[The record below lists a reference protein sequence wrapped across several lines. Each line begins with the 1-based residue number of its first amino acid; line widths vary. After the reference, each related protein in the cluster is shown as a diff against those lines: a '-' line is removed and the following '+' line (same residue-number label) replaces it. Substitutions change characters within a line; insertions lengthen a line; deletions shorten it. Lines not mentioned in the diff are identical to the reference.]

1 MAKLQPA
8 PEPARL
14 RLFPQTLK
22 HTTKSEGNSMQ
33 RFLAAILLGSLTLSA
48 FAQARKTLDIYYV
61 DVEGGAATLIVT
73 PAGEAIL
80 VDTGWPGFESR
91 DAKRIQAAM
100 QQAGITQID
109 HLIITHYHTD
119 HFGGVPELARL
130 VPIKNHYNH
139 GELPQ
144 PPENAA
150 QPQQYAAYLAAANN
164 KTITVKPGAAIKL
177 RAAKGTPA
185 VTLQFLAARG
195 EVRAGPRGKPNALCA
210 EATPKPEDKSDNARS
225 VVFKLSYGA
234 FDFLDA
240 GDLTWN
246 IEEKLVCPANAIGKI
261 DLYQVTHHG
270 ADTSNNPV
278 LLKSVSPTV
287 AIMNNG
293 PKKGGSAS
301 VVKWL
306 RDLPSL
312 QALYQVHRNIATSDG
327 DNTAPEYIANIEEA
341 SSEMIWVA
349 VDAAKKTFTVTNGRT
364 KASKSF
370 ASK

>member
-1 MAKLQPA
+1 M
-8 PEPARL
+8 R
-14 RLFPQTLK
+14 
-22 HTTKSEGNSMQ
+22 
-33 RFLAAILLGSLTLSA
+33 RFLSAILLVSLAVVS
-48 FAQARKTLDIYYV
+48 FAQPPARKTLEIYYV

-73 PAGEAIL
+73 PAGESIL

-91 DAKRIQAAM
+91 DAKRIQVAM

-119 HFGGVPELARL
+119 HFGGVPELAKL
-130 VPIKNHYNH
+130 VPIKHHYNH
-139 GELPQ
+139 GELPN

-150 QPQQYAAYLAAANN
+150 QPKQYADYIAAANN
-164 KTITVKPGAAIKL
+164 KTITVKPGDAIKL
-177 RAAKGTPA
+177 RVAKGTPA
-185 VTLQFLAARG
+185 VTLKFLSARG
-195 EVRAGPRGKPNALCA
+195 EVTAERGGKPNTVCA

-225 VVFKLSYGA
+225 VGFKMSYGA
-234 FDFLDA
+234 FDFLDM

-246 IEEKLVCPANAIGKI
+246 IEQKLVCPANAIGKI

-278 LLKSVSPTV
+278 LLKSVNPTV

-293 PKKGGSAS
+293 PKKGGSADT
-301 VVKWL
+301 VKWL
-306 RDLPSL
+306 RELPSL
-312 QALYQVHRNIATSDG
+312 AALYQVHRNIATSDEQ
-327 DNTAPEYIANIEEA
+327 NTAPEFIVNVDAN
-341 SSEMIWVA
+341 SHEMIWVS

-370 ASK
+370 AIK